1 MTAIAADSSR
11 AASRSISRSTSR
23 TRTGSPR
30 NVLLWIAQTLLA
42 LLFLGAGTMKLILPL
57 AALTA
62 QIHMPGAFIRVLG
75 TLEVAGALGLIL
87 PGIFRTHTRLTPL
100 AAAGLVIIMA
110 GATSAT
116 MLTMGTLPAI
126 GPFAIGI
133 VAGLIAVGRWEP
145 TIGRN

>member
-11 AASRSISRSTSR
+11 AAARPISRPASRAR
-23 TRTGSPR
+23 TRSAR
-30 NVLLWIAQTLLA
+30 NILLWIAQSLLA
-42 LLFLGAGTMKLILPL
+42 VLFLTTGGMKLVLPL

-75 TLEVAGALGLIL
+75 VLELAGALGLVL
-87 PGIFRTHTRLTPL
+87 PGIFRTRTRLTPL

-126 GPFAIGI
+126 GPFAVGI
-133 VAGLIAVGRWEP
+133 IAGLIAVGRWESSSF
-145 TIGRN
+145 